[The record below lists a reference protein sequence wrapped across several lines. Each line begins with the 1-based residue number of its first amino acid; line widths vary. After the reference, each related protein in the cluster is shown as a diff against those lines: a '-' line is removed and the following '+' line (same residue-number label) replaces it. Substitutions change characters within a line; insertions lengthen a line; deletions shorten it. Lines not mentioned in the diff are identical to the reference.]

1 MHPLSGKEKKP
12 THISQHISL
21 AIPAFIA
28 LVGLIITLVTQN
40 HTNDSMITILLFVIA
55 LILILGFFGP
65 FMYHTLRNH
74 INTRR
79 YNKLAKSRFK
89 KFKVIVSRFEVFTE
103 NRMDNIQ
110 VVISDIIQ
118 MNDFS
123 QIDTINSIFIQNYY
137 SYYKKGLNQFGG
149 TKDSLIALAREFEN
163 ILDMYGAVYIKGPV
177 KSIKNIGCDKVPLQY
192 KNSYDQARVKYINFI
207 NDYRNFARDANADF
221 KDEEMSKAFG
231 NGFII
236 REWFEI
242 PEKL

>member
-1 MHPLSGKEKKP
+1 MHPLYRKEKEP
-12 THISQHISL
+12 AQTSQHIPL
-21 AIPAFIA
+21 AIAAGMAIISLTIA
-28 LVGLIITLVTQN
+28 LVPQN
-40 HTNDSMITILLFVIA
+40 YVDDRGIKILLVIIA

-79 YNKLAKSRFK
+79 YNKLAKSHFK
-89 KFKVIVSRFEVFTE
+89 KFKVVVSRFEVLTE

-110 VVISDIIQ
+110 VVISDIKQ

-163 ILDMYGAVYIKGPV
+163 ILDMYDAVYIKGPV